1 MRAVKNYRSDI
12 PINRIFEQ
20 LQKILSE
27 HGARQITFDY
37 RADGKV
43 AAVTFV
49 IIVNSKPIPV
59 RLPARVEQ
67 AQALLKKQFE
77 LGLISRKIGKKVYEP
92 DHAYRVAWRNI
103 LDWVDAQMA
112 LLDIEMARL
121 EEVFLPYMV
130 MRSGETFLEAID
142 RKQFQLDSGQE
153 EVPAA

>member
-1 MRAVKNYRSDI
+1 M
-12 PINRIFEQ
+12 
-20 LQKILSE
+20 
-27 HGARQITFDY
+27 
-37 RADGKV
+37 

-49 IIVNSKPIPV
+49 VLVNSKTIPV
-59 RLPARVEQ
+59 RLPARVEK

-77 LGLISRKIGKKVYEP
+77 MGLISRKIGKKVYEP

-130 MRSGETFLEAID
+130 MRSGETFFEAID

-153 EVPAA
+153 EEVPAA